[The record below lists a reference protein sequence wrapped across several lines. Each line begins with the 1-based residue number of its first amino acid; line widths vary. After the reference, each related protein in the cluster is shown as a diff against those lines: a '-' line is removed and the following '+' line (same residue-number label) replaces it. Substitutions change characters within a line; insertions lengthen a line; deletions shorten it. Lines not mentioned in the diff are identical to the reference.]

1 MIRELID
8 SIVVL
13 ADNPPRNMILST
25 RSLSTLSIIAFAAL
39 IEPCNSIELDDLPT
53 PDLCLS
59 ILAAGTFIL
68 VACYIFY
75 PAYSVAAGGLG
86 CRDITLAGDRNSDGK
101 GEN

>member
-8 SIVVL
+8 IIVVL
-13 ADNPPRNMILST
+13 ADNPPRNMILN
-25 RSLSTLSIIAFAAL
+25 TLSIIAFAAL

-59 ILAAGTFIL
+59 VLAAGTFIL